1 MPWTSQTITVDA
13 DVMEILQQLPEE
25 AIVEYLQS
33 LGYEVNK

>member
-1 MPWTSQTITVDA
+1 MPWTSQTITLDVD
-13 DVMEILQQLPEE
+13 VIEILKKLPEE